1 MRFEDSSKT
10 LLFWVCS
17 SADNDLVTR
26 ACFLIARTTATMARI
41 TTTIRTVLTI
51 EMIFGLIPGHFKVN
65 FQTCRNS
72 FNIFCYN
79 ARSLT
84 AA

>member
-1 MRFEDSSKT
+1 MRFDDSSKT
-10 LLFWVCS
+10 LVFWDCS
-17 SADNDLVTR
+17 SVDNDLVTR

-41 TTTIRTVLTI
+41 TTTISTVLTI
-51 EMIFGLIPGHFKVN
+51 EMIFGLISDHFKVN